1 MKKIFPAFII
11 LLKGDTLAGKWNG
24 KWDPTDPLCPCYDI
38 QKQADKEYQ
47 DMLKK
52 DQKKDSV
59 IIDGKKPDTSDLNPD
74 KTISKTDR
82 QDMKAVKNKGAK
94 KRNKSRERKYKKGKA
109 VCPEV
114 RMSLK
119 LIQFS

>member
-1 MKKIFPAFII
+1 MFTINAVAQ
-11 LLKGDTLAGKWNG
+11 KGDTLAGKWNG

-38 QKQADKEYQ
+38 QKQAEKEYQ

-52 DQKKDSV
+52 EQKKDTAIV
-59 IIDGKKPDTSDLNPD
+59 DGKKPDGSGLNSEQTLNKTGGTGHASDL
-74 KTISKTDR
+74 KV
-82 QDMKAVKNKGAK
+82 VKKKGIQ

-114 RMSLK
+114 
-119 LIQFS
+119 